1 MLLVDFVKESV
12 TALESLYPET
22 EARSIVLMLCEDI
35 LGTERYTHIVE
46 PQYQID
52 EKKLPLLSA
61 AMERLRAGEPIQY
74 VLGKADF
81 YGRRF
86 NVTPDVLIP
95 RPETEILCRDAI
107 KTASRISRMRIPY
120 GKNAVPVR
128 ILDLCTGSGCIAWTM
143 ALAVPGCKVTAVD
156 ISDNALA
163 VASGQDFSSE
173 IKATGAS
180 KLNLSR
186 LMCSIRSRI
195 SLFIHS
201 ISSSAIRHTSWSRRR
216 RT

>member
-52 EKKLPLLSA
+52 EKKLSLLSA

-95 RPETEILCRDAI
+95 RPETEL
-107 KTASRISRMRIPY
+107 P
-120 GKNAVPVR
+120 
-128 ILDLCTGSGCIAWTM
+128 
-143 ALAVPGCKVTAVD
+143 
-156 ISDNALA
+156 
-163 VASGQDFSSE
+163 
-173 IKATGAS
+173 
-180 KLNLSR
+180 
-186 LMCSIRSRI
+186 
-195 SLFIHS
+195 
-201 ISSSAIRHTSWSRRR
+201 
-216 RT
+216 